1 MSLNFGFRVSTA
13 VVVGVSMIAL
23 TACNQAPTVSTELV
37 ANPASC
43 LELLNRKQPD
53 TAVDNKTKCDND
65 YKAALAE
72 HRVNAPSFKTRE
84 DCKAEF
90 PELACETTA
99 PTHNAGGGFFAP
111 MMAGYL
117 LGSMMN
123 RNGAV
128 TNNPP
133 QAAYKNS
140 SGYMNTGGKVL
151 SSGLG
156 AVTARGDSDM
166 FKKSPDRTTTVS
178 RGGFSSK
185 SASTRTAPARQ
196 TSSSR
201 VR

>member
-1 MSLNFGFRVSTA
+1 MSLNSGFRVSTA
-13 VVVGVSMIAL
+13 LVLGVSMIAL
-23 TACNQAPTVSTELV
+23 SACNQAPTVSTELV

-43 LELLNRKQPD
+43 LELLNRKQPEN
-53 TAVDNKTKCDND
+53 AVDNKKKCDDD

-72 HRVNAPSFKTRE
+72 HRINAPSFKTKE
-84 DCKAEF
+84 ECKAEF
-90 PELACETTA
+90 PELACEPTA
-99 PTHNAGGGFFAP
+99 ATHNAGGGFFAP

-123 RNGAV
+123 RNGTV

-133 QAAYKNS
+133 QAAYKGTG
-140 SGYMNTGGKVL
+140 GYFNTGGKAL

-156 AVTARGDSDM
+156 TVSARGDSDM

-178 RGGFSSK
+178 RGGFTSKTSTTTSSRT
-185 SASTRTAPARQ
+185 STK
-196 TSSSR
+196 SSSR